1 MKLKRFNTLNE
12 KWKGKE
18 VEVEK
23 TGEYA
28 DKTIAELK
36 KMKSDLK
43 KENDKYQEEGKAV
56 PKKNKE
62 KMSEIVFA
70 IRAKGGWKKGEGAT
84 NESLD
89 GETSNYM
96 FFGNLETM
104 KRLVDMLLEMDKS
117 QIDNILNEHDWASDH
132 ISVAT
137 ENLEQVFDF
146 LAGVADKSTEYDDRF
161 DGVSCVVEPEVKS
174 FNDFK
179 GDEGVETNPEV

>member
-1 MKLKRFNTLNE
+1 MIIKKFNTLNE

-18 VEVEK
+18 VEVQK

-43 KENDKYQEEGKAV
+43 KENDKYQEDGKDV

-62 KMSEIVFA
+62 KMSEIIFA

-84 NESLD
+84 NE
-89 GETSNYM
+89 GMETENYM
-96 FFGNLETM
+96 FFSNLKTI
-104 KRLVDMLLEMDKS
+104 KRLVDEMLEMDENNVDDLLK
-117 QIDNILNEHDWASDH
+117 DHDWASNH
-132 ISVAT
+132 ISVAS

-146 LAGVADKSTEYDDRF
+146 LAGTQSDDF
-161 DGVSCVVEPEVKS
+161 TNSEEPEVKS
-174 FNDFK
+174 FKDFK
-179 GDEGVETNPEV
+179 GDNPQENI

>member
-1 MKLKRFNTLNE
+1 MKLKRFNTINE
-12 KWKGKE
+12 KWKGKK

-36 KMKSDLK
+36 KIKSDLK
-43 KENDKYQEEGKAV
+43 KENDKYQEDGKTV

-84 NESLD
+84 NESFD
-89 GETSNYM
+89 GETENYM

-117 QIDNILNEHDWASDH
+117 QIDNILKEHDWASDH
-132 ISVAT
+132 ISVST

-146 LAGVADKSTEYDDRF
+146 LVNVVDKPTENKF
-161 DGVSCVVEPEVKS
+161 DEVEHEVEPDVKS

-179 GDEGVETNPEV
+179 DEEENPEV